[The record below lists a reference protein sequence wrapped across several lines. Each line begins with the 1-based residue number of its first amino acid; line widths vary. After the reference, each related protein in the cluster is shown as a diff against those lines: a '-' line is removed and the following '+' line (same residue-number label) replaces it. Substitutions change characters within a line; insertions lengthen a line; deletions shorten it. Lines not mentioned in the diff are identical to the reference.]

1 MAIPSSLYAEDENA
15 RQTLA
20 NGTVLK
26 WTKKNSGIYTEPNVA
41 TDRSIC
47 YCNWR
52 GELDYANR
60 GFHQWQGGCATGDD
74 LGHNGCEGAGFEN
87 LHANSL
93 KQNEFG
99 QPRMEGL
106 YTGVV
111 LTDSNGDGAYVW
123 GYNPEA
129 SACLNTSNGAD
140 RRYLLDM
147 DINKMIFNIT
157 INVYDKAD
165 FDAIDYINSNNPES
179 YQQPSAHN
187 ITLKQ
192 LYENPDDYY
201 VESFNWGTT
210 YVYGENT
217 SDHWRGATIYPAHI
231 INGETVG
238 QFKGTKNLSI
248 FGMHY
253 ATGNFS
259 YDNSDP
265 MNPNAHPNFGGGGS
279 TPVIYN
285 NMSLGYFM
293 GCGRDINLNPVYSYS
308 AVGTSAETI
317 AQFKWGTA
325 SSWNHN
331 AYVNQEFFDYG
342 DSVIWCAYGAHAYYN
357 SNTSESKYKEYF
369 FFTRKMLKGQFAL
382 DYIASFGLYFASET
396 FDPDS
401 VNLTPETLGDDSRIM
416 LGEMSADGTTTGR
429 WITDIESYTGPNKD
443 GKTTNPDYDPSGGG
457 GGGGGGY
464 DDDPWHGISFS
475 GVGVGGAGAFAK
487 CYYMTST
494 ELANLRSWMNSN
506 NVPEGFDPMQQIIGL
521 SQVPVTL
528 SGDDNTTVQFVN
540 SSAVY
545 DPGVTRL
552 VDSGVNTQISMGA
565 PKRYSL
571 GSVNITRRMQER
583 GEPYLDYDCQIEL
596 YLPLIG
602 MFSLDTQAVMGRTIT
617 AEAVLDPISGTLA
630 AYAYVTR
637 DGQNLPIAYGST
649 TIGVDLPISA
659 QQLSVS
665 RAALKQAN
673 AQLGTSLLSSTL
685 SFIAAATAGGKGSG
699 TGAKTATGST
709 NGLAAAGI
717 REAGADYMKASQAG
731 NVFGDF
737 MQWGRTI
744 RQLSYGNNTAIA
756 GSFGGSTAQ
765 WSYPFTPYV
774 KIIRPRYEKPDNYNH
789 SQGVPCVQAKTVG
802 SCTGFIQ
809 CIGVD
814 VSGITGATD
823 IELQAIQAALTN
835 GVYAGGGS

>member
-1 MAIPSSLYAEDENA
+1 MSITAYWKATTGFNVTDYPVTLGKPVNQCSNAELIAHPLCGSISPYNNVAYSVAVEETIGGNGSRIGYVAGSPGFTYPIITGHSEEWTVGPNPSDDIRKQYRRTIFVACPTNVSIPA
-15 RQTLA
+15 RCITDQC
-20 NGTVLK
+20 
-26 WTKKNSGIYTEPNVA
+26 NSGILIVENITAPNKLVQLYGNTPSSGSYQSFVISISTACRHTCQRGQSTYSSAPNQIQYTDPETQTTTSYYIYPVWYYEYNNVA
-41 TDRSIC
+41 YLFREEFHEAFGGVYRAGEPDEHNYNFIT
-47 YCNWR
+47 CNSTYR
-52 GELDYANR
+52 ASFSTTTPY
-60 GFHQWQGGCATGDD
+60 
-74 LGHNGCEGAGFEN
+74 
-87 LHANSL
+87 
-93 KQNEFG
+93 
-99 QPRMEGL
+99 
-106 YTGVV
+106 V
-111 LTDSNGDGAYVW
+111 LAM
-123 GYNPEA
+123 GYNPNAA
-129 SACLNTSNGAD
+129 SNAKSLIDVVGRSAYADPIPDPAQFITTPLDFPTFNLAPDGAGVVVGLTMSNSTQSGYRVCTLNMQLWAGNEWYRAPAFCRAGTYFVNNGE
-140 RRYLLDM
+140 LLKPIIKDGIVTGYGAT
-147 DINKMIFNIT
+147 DEDSEI
-157 INVYDKAD
+157 
-165 FDAIDYINSNNPES
+165 
-179 YQQPSAHN
+179 
-187 ITLKQ
+187 
-192 LYENPDDYY
+192 DDYTDL
-201 VESFNWGTT
+201 N
-210 YVYGENT
+210 
-217 SDHWRGATIYPAHI
+217 
-231 INGETVG
+231 
-238 QFKGTKNLSI
+238 
-248 FGMHY
+248 
-253 ATGNFS
+253 
-259 YDNSDP
+259 
-265 MNPNAHPNFGGGGS
+265 HPVPS
-279 TPVIYN
+279 
-285 NMSLGYFM
+285 
-293 GCGRDINLNPVYSYS
+293 
-308 AVGTSAETI
+308 
-317 AQFKWGTA
+317 
-325 SSWNHN
+325 
-331 AYVNQEFFDYG
+331 
-342 DSVIWCAYGAHAYYN
+342 
-357 SNTSESKYKEYF
+357 
-369 FFTRKMLKGQFAL
+369 
-382 DYIASFGLYFASET
+382 
-396 FDPDS
+396 
-401 VNLTPETLGDDSRIM
+401 
-416 LGEMSADGTTTGR
+416 
-429 WITDIESYTGPNKD
+429 GP
-443 GKTTNPDYDPSGGG
+443 GGG

-464 DDDPWHGISFS
+464 EDDPWHGISFS

-506 NVPEGFDPMQQIIGL
+506 NVPEGFDPMAQIIGL
-521 SQVPVTL
+521 SQVPVSL

-552 VDSGVNTQISMGA
+552 VDSGVNTQISMGS

-774 KIIRPRYEKPDNYNH
+774 KIIRPRYEKPSNYAH
-789 SQGVPCVQAKTVG
+789 SQGVPCVQTKTVG

-823 IELQAIQAALTN
+823 IELQAIQSALAN
-835 GVYAGGGS
+835 GVFAGGGS

>member
-1 MAIPSSLYAEDENA
+1 MGSITWGTGTDIFAADYLDAQVPETGNNAYHSSDFKNHMLSALELKRMTSHYEAGLSTSTNDLTPQNA
-15 RQTLA
+15 PL
-20 NGTVLK
+20 
-26 WTKKNSGIYTEPNVA
+26 
-41 TDRSIC
+41 
-47 YCNWR
+47 
-52 GELDYANR
+52 
-60 GFHQWQGGCATGDD
+60 
-74 LGHNGCEGAGFEN
+74 
-87 LHANSL
+87 SL
-93 KQNEFG
+93 KQ
-99 QPRMEGL
+99 EGAS
-106 YTGVV
+106 TGYYRTFHYRSHPAENSFFSQNV
-111 LTDSNGDGAYVW
+111 LMYDRHIITNVSDIQRLVWKPTVNHITRTNVTMVDGTTATLSY
-123 GYNPEA
+123 YQISQFEA
-129 SACLNTSNGAD
+129 SKMSILKKSSTSEYTVTNINIVPAIISPDSEDAVQCFNYWD
-140 RRYLLDM
+140 RLC
-147 DINKMIFNIT
+147 
-157 INVYDKAD
+157 
-165 FDAIDYINSNNPES
+165 E
-179 YQQPSAHN
+179 
-187 ITLKQ
+187 
-192 LYENPDDYY
+192 
-201 VESFNWGTT
+201 
-210 YVYGENT
+210 
-217 SDHWRGATIYPAHI
+217 
-231 INGETVG
+231 
-238 QFKGTKNLSI
+238 
-248 FGMHY
+248 
-253 ATGNFS
+253 
-259 YDNSDP
+259 
-265 MNPNAHPNFGGGGS
+265 
-279 TPVIYN
+279 
-285 NMSLGYFM
+285 
-293 GCGRDINLNPVYSYS
+293 
-308 AVGTSAETI
+308 
-317 AQFKWGTA
+317 
-325 SSWNHN
+325 
-331 AYVNQEFFDYG
+331 
-342 DSVIWCAYGAHAYYN
+342 HAYYLDRVYKRYN
-357 SNTSESKYKEYF
+357 QTYGSTSDNTARYSPSF
-369 FFTRKMLKGQFAL
+369 NNGDDIILPNTDNDIAL
-382 DYIASFGLYFASET
+382 WT
-396 FDPDS
+396 FDDTDNYVMSFYYKAADKYSYLWTSFCEVKYYVKTEDELCHVLARSGVKFEFNNVIYKPVAENGVITGYTDDMTKKS
-401 VNLTPETLGDDSRIM
+401 EWDEWHDYNDHEVPITPP
-416 LGEMSADGTTTGR
+416 
-429 WITDIESYTGPNKD
+429 GPTPP
-443 GKTTNPDYDPSGGG
+443 GP
-457 GGGGGGY
+457 GY
-464 DDDPWHGISFS
+464 DDDPWSGASFS

-506 NVPEGFDPMQQIIGL
+506 NVPEGFDPMAQIIGL

-552 VDSGVNTQISMGA
+552 VDSGVNTQISMGT
-565 PKRYSL
+565 PIRYSL
-571 GSVNITRRMQER
+571 GSVDIVRRMQER

-673 AQLGTSLLSSTL
+673 AQLGTSLLSSSL

-774 KIIRPRYEKPDNYNH
+774 KIIRPRYEKPSNYAH
-789 SQGVPCVQAKTVG
+789 SQGVPCVQTKSVG

-814 VSGITGATD
+814 VSGITRATD
-823 IELQAIQAALTN
+823 LERQAIQAALAN
-835 GVYAGGGS
+835 GVFAGGGS